1 MTIFVKN
8 EKLYNALKS
17 ENKNTT
23 MSAKEYIEIY
33 TNRRI
38 SEVWTNF
45 YTYAKKNIKVKQIES
60 VKIGD
65 NIWVYTNLTYN
76 KATGNISIYSNF
88 RIRNYKKKLK

>member
-1 MTIFVKN
+1 M
-8 EKLYNALKS
+8 KS

-23 MSAKEYIEIY
+23 MSAKEYIETY

-45 YTYAKKNIKVKQIES
+45 YTYAKKNIKVKQIEN

-65 NIWVYTNLTYN
+65 NTWVYTNLIYN

-88 RIRNYKKKLK
+88 RIRDCKKKLK